1 MSVEMELN
9 QSYRVNTP
17 DVVHENIDGE
27 VVIVNLATGTYYST
41 SDSGLDIWNGLDR
54 GLSVSQIAEA
64 MSCVYAGDPEHIR
77 KGVEIMVEHL
87 TEKGLVVPLEDSL
100 MSEATDW
107 ISVAVG
113 TPFRQPDLQSYTDME
128 DLLMLDP
135 IHEVADT
142 DWPQPRG

>member
-1 MSVEMELN
+1 MELN

-41 SDSGLDIWNGLDR
+41 SESGLDIWNGLDR
-54 GLSVSQIAEA
+54 GLSVSQIVEA
-64 MSCVYAGDPEHIR
+64 MSRVYAGDPEHIR
-77 KGVEIMVEHL
+77 KGVEMMVEHL
-87 TEKGLVVPLEDSL
+87 TEKGLIVPLEDPL
-100 MSEATDW
+100 KSEATDW
-107 ISVAVG
+107 ISVVVG